1 MKFNLS
7 KGPALFLLSSFLFA
21 VMGVFVKLAS
31 PYVSANEIALVR
43 FVIGIILSLVLAG
56 AGRVSL
62 AASHKNLLVARGV
75 FGGLAVVFFFTA
87 IEKGTLTNATVLNNT
102 YPIFATIWAA
112 VYLKEK
118 IKPAIILPLVASIA
132 GIVLLTHPD
141 FREIRYG
148 DIFGLI
154 SGLLA
159 GFSIVIIRKLRQTES
174 AWSVFFYLSIFG
186 AAFSGA
192 AAIPDFKIPEPEI
205 AGYIVLAG
213 VLGTVGQVI
222 MTSAYKYSTASLGS
236 VLSMSTAM
244 FAAVFGVFFMGEML
258 TITESAGALVIL
270 ISSAYL
276 AYYNNSQAGESIQTN
291 KITDTEN
298 IKEHRI

>member
-1 MKFNLS
+1 MKNIIS
-7 KGPALFLLSSFLFA
+7 RGPALFLLSSFLFA

-31 PYVSANEIALVR
+31 PFVSANEIALVR
-43 FVIGIILSLVLAG
+43 FIIGIILSLALAG

-62 AASHKNLLVARGV
+62 AASHKGLLVARGV

-102 YPIFATIWAA
+102 YPIFATVWAA

-118 IKPAIILPLVASIA
+118 IQISIVMPLIASIA
-132 GIVLLTHPD
+132 GIVLLIHPD
-141 FREIRYG
+141 FGELRYG

-174 AWSVFFYLSIFG
+174 AWSVFFYLSLFG
-186 AAFSGA
+186 AAFSGV
-192 AAIPDFKIPEPEI
+192 AAIPNFKIPEPEI

-213 VLGTVGQVI
+213 ILGTVGQVI
-222 MTSAYKYSTASLGS
+222 MTSAYKYTTASLGS

-244 FAAVFGVFFMGEML
+244 FAAFFGLVFMGEML
-258 TITESAGALVIL
+258 SMTESAGALVIL

-276 AYYNNSQAGESIQTN
+276 AYHNNSQVSDE
-291 KITDTEN
+291 TET
-298 IKEHRI
+298 KFTEGS

>member
-1 MKFNLS
+1 MKTVIYR
-7 KGPALFLLSSFLFA
+7 GPILFLLSSFLFA
-21 VMGVFVKLAS
+21 VMGVFVKMAS
-31 PYVSANEIALVR
+31 PFVSANEIALVR
-43 FVIGIILSLVLAG
+43 FVIGIILSITLAG
-56 AGRVSL
+56 AGRISL
-62 AASHKNLLVARGV
+62 ASSHKKLLVARGV
-75 FGGLAVVFFFTA
+75 FGGLAVVFFFAA

-102 YPIFATIWAA
+102 YPLFATLWAA

-118 IKPAIILPLVASIA
+118 INSSIVLPLTASLI

-148 DIFGLI
+148 DILGLI

-192 AAIPDFKIPEPEI
+192 AAIPNFKIPEPEI
-205 AGYIVLAG
+205 AGYIVMAG
-213 VLGTVGQVI
+213 IFGTVGQVI
-222 MTSAYKYSTASLGS
+222 MTSAYKYTTASLGS

-244 FAAVFGVFFMGEML
+244 FAAFFGMVFMGEML
-258 TITESAGALVIL
+258 TIMESAGALVIL

-276 AYYNNSQAGESIQTN
+276 AYYNNSD
-291 KITDTEN
+291 ITKRGDTEKLN
-298 IKEHRI
+298 AIKP